1 MSKIRDEN
9 WYGVDL
15 IAENEPETADKERNA
30 LLSNLIKAFKIEKI
44 RISDSF
50 LSFNLAKNEFVQ
62 EQNKGRYYCMNI
74 FAYFYIIFGLLYNF
88 LLL

>member
-15 IAENEPETADKERNA
+15 IAENEPETTDKDRNA
-30 LLSNLIKAFKIEKI
+30 LLLNLIKAFKIEKI

-62 EQNKGRYYCMNI
+62 EQNKGRYYCMCI
-74 FAYFYIIFGLLYNF
+74 FLAYFLYYCWLF
-88 LLL
+88 I